1 MRKRCRTARLLR
13 WARLAAPWASLLLQS
28 GTLPPLIAQPPGPRQ
43 PLKTPRAAAPV
54 DLTGYWVSV
63 ISEDWRWRMVT
74 PIKGDFASIPVNAE
88 ARKVGEAWDPAKD
101 EAEGQ
106 QCKAYGAPAIMRM
119 PGRVHITWQDDYTLK
134 IETDQ
139 GQQVRIF
146 HFASSPGVAG
156 SPGGA
161 DKLPAGTPPS
171 WQGFSVAN
179 WERPPMG
186 AELPDPFPIFATRV
200 GTQGRSLEV
209 ITTNLRPGYLR
220 KNGVPYS
227 ANTVVNEY
235 YDYHK
240 ERNGDEWF
248 TVTTIVRDPQYLT
261 GPWIT
266 SSDFKKESSG
276 SKFDP
281 VPCSAR

>member
-1 MRKRCRTARLLR
+1 MTLKLFL
-13 WARLAAPWASLLLQS
+13 ASLLLAAS
-28 GTLPPLIAQPPGPRQ
+28 AWAQPGPPQ
-43 PLKTPRAAAPV
+43 PPRPAKASAPV

-88 ARKVGEAWDPAKD
+88 ARKVGLAWDPAKD
-101 EAEGQ
+101 EAAGLA
-106 QCKAYGAPAIMRM
+106 CKSYGAPAIMRI
-119 PGRVHITWQDDYTLK
+119 PGRVHITWQDDDTLK
-134 IETDQ
+134 IDTDS
-139 GQQVRIF
+139 GQQTRIF
-146 HFASSPGVAG
+146 HFAR
-156 SPGGA
+156 PGG
-161 DKLPAGTPPS
+161 PPPQPPQNMEPS
-171 WQGFSVAN
+171 VQGFSAAN
-179 WERPPMG
+179 WERPLRG
-186 AELPDPFPIFATRV
+186 AEVPDAFPIFSTRQ
-200 GTQGRSLEV
+200 GTGGRSLEV
-209 ITTNLRPGYLR
+209 LTTHLRPGYLR

-227 ANTVVNEY
+227 AATTVNEY

-266 SSDFKKESSG
+266 STDFKKEPDG

-281 VPCSAR
+281 APCTAK